1 MKIKKLIALL
11 LWKTFLVLL
20 TFLENLQISLLYQE
34 NLVII
39 AFMFS
44 TIMLPHKF
52 GKKTISQTNIFN
64 IFPSSVQKISVVK
77 ILQSNCIIQSKK
89 YISIRSFC
97 FMWDF
102 TDLTNSREK
111 HCITIDCSHKTK
123 DGPGRYSQQTTLINR
138 FAISINHMMICFI
151 MFS

>member
-1 MKIKKLIALL
+1 
-11 LWKTFLVLL
+11 
-20 TFLENLQISLLYQE
+20 
-34 NLVII
+34 
-39 AFMFS
+39 MFS

-77 ILQSNCIIQSKK
+77 ILQSNCIIQSKE
-89 YISIRSFC
+89 YISIRSF
-97 FMWDF
+97 WLRRVF
-102 TDLTNSREK
+102 TDLTNSGEK

-123 DGPGRYSQQTTLINR
+123 DDPGRYSQQTTLINR
-138 FAISINHMMICFI
+138 FAISINHMVICFT